1 MKRTA
6 DLSFQ
11 WVLSLTTGFFFAAAV
26 LRSLLTF
33 RDTPELG
40 RVLALLL
47 VWFLLF
53 ASETAISRKWQAY
66 FPIYLALQT
75 ILVFLLLYT
84 PGLSDYF
91 AALFGLLSMQV
102 IQRLNQK
109 IGAVWIGLVSLLTL
123 LPLLESNEPSQA
135 IGLGILFTAV
145 NVLLASFALAM
156 QRAQAARLQNQ
167 TLAQEL
173 RESNR
178 QLQAYSIQLEQLTVA
193 RERNRLARELHDSVT
208 QTVFSMTLTTQS
220 ALLLLERD
228 PSRVGAQ
235 LDQLT
240 HLAQGALSEM
250 QVLISELRPE
260 KVTQGGLAPALRRHL
275 AERNLRDS
283 LSVSL
288 EVEGNQPLQP
298 AEEQGLFRIAQ
309 EALNNIVKHAQVSQA
324 RIRLHLEEPLWIE
337 IEDHG
342 QGFDLPKARDS
353 SRVGLVSM
361 HERAAEID
369 WELEVNTSPGAGT
382 RIHVQKKPAGERQV

>member
-1 MKRTA
+1 
-6 DLSFQ
+6 
-11 WVLSLTTGFFFAAAV
+11 V
-26 LRSLLTF
+26 LRSLFTF
-33 RDTPELG
+33 RDSSDLG
-40 RVLALLL
+40 RVLVLLL
-47 VWFLLF
+47 AWLLLF

-66 FPIYLALQT
+66 FPLYLALQT
-75 ILVFLLLYT
+75 ILIFLLLYT
-84 PGLSDYF
+84 PGTSDFF
-91 AALFGLLSMQV
+91 ASLFGLLSMQV
-102 IQRLNQK
+102 VLRLNQK
-109 IGAVWIGLVSLLTL
+109 IGTVWIGLVSLLTL
-123 LPLLESNEPSQA
+123 LPLLKNNQPSQA
-135 IGLGILFTAV
+135 IGLAILFTAV
-145 NVLLASFALAM
+145 NVLLASFALAT
-156 QRAQAARLQNQ
+156 QRAQAARLRNQ
-167 TLAQEL
+167 ALAQEL
-173 RESNR
+173 RQSNR
-178 QLQAYSIQLEQLTVA
+178 QLQAYSVQLEQLAVA

-228 PSRVGAQ
+228 PSRVEAQ

-260 KVTQGGLAPALRRHL
+260 KVTQGGLASALRKHL

-288 EVEGNQPLQP
+288 EVEGDHPLQP

-324 RIRLHLEEPLWIE
+324 RIRLHLDEPPWIE

-342 QGFDLPKARDS
+342 QGFDLQKAREG

-361 HERAAEID
+361 HERAAEIG
-369 WELEVNTSPGAGT
+369 WELEVNSAPGAGT
-382 RIHVQKKPAGERQV
+382 RIHVQKKPAGERRI